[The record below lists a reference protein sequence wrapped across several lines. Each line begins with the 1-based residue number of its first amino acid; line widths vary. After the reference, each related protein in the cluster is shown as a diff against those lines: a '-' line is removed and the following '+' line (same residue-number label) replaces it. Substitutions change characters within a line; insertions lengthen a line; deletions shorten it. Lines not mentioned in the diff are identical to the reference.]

1 MSILSKLLP
10 NSKYIRAMYWLCL
23 TSALGPHAYNF
34 LLQVKE
40 GSVSLESGID
50 WAVLTVSILITA
62 AGTTAAY
69 AERYTEIK

>member
-23 TSALGPHAYNF
+23 MSSIGPHVYNF

-40 GSVSLESGID
+40 GSTKLESGID
-50 WAVLTVSILITA
+50 WSILIVSILITS

-69 AERYTEIK
+69 AEKYHADV